1 MRDLHFGS
9 LILSVLRFANL
20 AVAAYS
26 PELKLPWGTY
36 EGRPFADDPTIYLFE
51 NVRFGSIP
59 ERFSA
64 PQAPSWTNSSVQPPY
79 LGRNCIPVDPKRLE
93 SPVGGEKP
101 ITDPGDATD
110 KVGEDCLFLDLYVPK
125 QVLARSSSDAPAP
138 VVVWLYGGAFAYGS
152 KNQLGPLYTGRA
164 ILSRS
169 KYQTI
174 FVAGNYRL
182 GAFGWLAGDYMQK
195 AAQPNA
201 GLYDQA
207 LLFDWVQEHIGKVN
221 GDKARISAFGES
233 AGASSILH
241 HVIRE
246 DGKKDP
252 VFSKIAVQSPAFEWA
267 WDNRG
272 GGKLDKTYKTFSAL
286 AGCGETFDIDCL
298 RKSTNLTV
306 ANQAL
311 FANVKQTGLFPVGPS
326 VDGKWVK
333 TIPTIAFSQGQ
344 KLIALGILSR
354 RMRTNQRRRTGHY
367 SKKVSSAIISH
378 TWSEQYSF
386 TPKYVNSEETFN
398 AFLGLFL
405 PGDDLAIQRQKI
417 RTQYNCR
424 DKDYKG
430 NWNRCIGVVIRDA
443 SFTCNTRDL
452 FSAYSGKS
460 YMLRYAFPLK
470 EAAVHASDL
479 IALFANT
486 KAEAKTL
493 LLKSTDQINEFFAG
507 IYADRLVNSGIS
519 EAYQTYL
526 ASFAISGDPNTL
538 GHPGVFG
545 VPSPTWPKADGS
557 GDNATDVLSV
567 QMPSGQAAFTL
578 ITDDQN
584 TKPAC
589 AFWTNLA
596 QEIILAQGKSTGGV
610 GRDEL

>member
-1 MRDLHFGS
+1 MRAHHFGS
-9 LILSVLRFANL
+9 LMLSVLRLANS
-20 AVAAYS
+20 AVAAD
-26 PELKLPWGTY
+26 PPTLKLPWGTY
-36 EGRPFADDPTIYLFE
+36 EGRPFADDNNIYLFE

-64 PQAPSWTNSSVQPPY
+64 PQTPSWTNSSVQPPS
-79 LGRNCIPVDPKRLE
+79 LGRNCIPIDPKRYE
-93 SPVGGEKP
+93 SPVGGETP
-101 ITDPGDATD
+101 ITDPGDASD

-125 QVLARSSSDAPAP
+125 KVLARSSSDAPAP

-164 ILSRS
+164 ILSKS

-221 GDKARISAFGES
+221 GDKSQISAFGES

-298 RKSTNLTV
+298 RKSTNLTA

-311 FANVKQTGLFPVGPS
+311 FANVRQTGLFPVGPS

-333 TIPTIAFSQGQ
+333 TIPTIAFSQG
-344 KLIALGILSR
+344 
-354 RMRTNQRRRTGHY
+354 HY
-367 SKKVSSAIISH
+367 SRKVSSAIISH
-378 TWSEQYSF
+378 TWNEQYSF
-386 TPKYVNSEETFN
+386 IPKYVNNEETFN
-398 AFLGLFL
+398 TFLGLFL
-405 PGDDLAIQRQKI
+405 PGDDLATQRQKI
-417 RTQYNCR
+417 RNQYDCR
-424 DKDYKG
+424 KDYDS
-430 NWNRCIGVVIRDA
+430 NWKRCIGVVIRDA

-452 FSAYSGKS
+452 FTAYSGKS

-470 EAAVHASDL
+470 EVAVHASDL
-479 IALFANT
+479 IALFANSQ
-486 KAEAKTL
+486 AEAKTL

-526 ASFAISGDPNTL
+526 ASFAMSGDPNTL
-538 GHPGVFG
+538 GHPGVYG

-557 GDNATDVLSV
+557 GNDLKDVLSV
-567 QMPSGQAAFTL
+567 QMPSGQAAFTF
-578 ITDDQN
+578 ITDEQN

-596 QEIILAQGKSTGGV
+596 QEIVLAQRKNKDEV